1 MKVPVKPPLAIPAA
15 AWALVKE
22 VARHLL
28 RRPVVGVAVAG
39 QTDDGRWLLIRR
51 GDTGEWALPGGTLEW
66 GETLTHAA
74 ERELRE
80 EAGARLRGP
89 LTLSGVY
96 SDPDRDMRFHS
107 VTVLLQA
114 EVSAPDGGPQNPL
127 EIREVGLFH
136 AAELPARL
144 SHRMTDMLRDARSG
158 RRVVE

>member
-1 MKVPVKPPLAIPAA
+1 MKAPRAVPAA

-28 RRPVVGVAVAG
+28 RRPVIGVAVAG

-80 EAGARLRGP
+80 EAGAQLRGA
-89 LTLSGVY
+89 LTLAGVY
-96 SDPDRDMRFHS
+96 SNPDRDMRFHS
-107 VTVLLQA
+107 VTILLQA
-114 EVSAPDGGPQNPL
+114 PVSEPLSEPQNPL

-136 AAELPARL
+136 SEQLPPRL
-144 SHRMTDMLRDARSG
+144 SHGMTDMLRDARAG